1 MSEERK
7 LCPNCGHSNRAS
19 AKNCTQCGFA
29 FLNLG
34 VTDSGGAGVLRK
46 RCQQCGAM
54 NRMGA
59 KVCAQCG
66 SAFRGKMVAL
76 RQKWC
81 PQCGAERRPNAK
93 VCSFCGYRFKPESAS
108 IITEPPIVQSSE
120 LSASII
126 TRGDLP
132 HTPAS
137 INAEAPKP
145 APAASTPDLTR
156 TAVPTEA
163 PAAPLVQSNDLADP
177 IRKRS
182 TTGTTP
188 TPEPP
193 KPRDLSGEPAP
204 YLTPDELTRLR
215 RMGDQ
220 NTGLFIRRDKKR

>member
-29 FLNLG
+29 FFN
-34 VTDSGGAGVLRK
+34 VANSTSSGGSDGILRK

-66 SAFRGKMVAL
+66 KPFRSRLITFG
-76 RQKWC
+76 QKWC

-93 VCSFCGYRFKPESAS
+93 VCSFCGYRFKPESAP
-108 IITEPPIVQSSE
+108 IPAEPPVVQSND
-120 LSASII
+120 LSAPIK
-126 TRGDLP
+126 TRKDMP
-132 HTPAS
+132 YTPAS
-137 INAEAPKP
+137 IAAEAPKP
-145 APAASTPDLTR
+145 PKGVRTPDLTR

-163 PAAPLVQSNDLADP
+163 PEAPIMQSNDLADP
-177 IRKRS
+177 IGVRS

-188 TPEPP
+188 TPKPP
-193 KPRDLSGEPAP
+193 DLSGEPAP
-204 YLTPDELTRLR
+204 YLSKEELDRLR